1 MKENLDQIKEADY
14 FSGPQFHLP
23 QKGKGAFTRKK
34 HWPHAWMV
42 ASEWKTLM
50 AVPTIQIVN
59 QSFKSVAFAHKKSL
73 VNAMHAL
80 QEFKVSRQ
88 MNEIE
93 RS

>member
-1 MKENLDQIKEADY
+1 MNGGIRVENINGSA
-14 FSGPQFHLP
+14 
-23 QKGKGAFTRKK
+23 
-34 HWPHAWMV
+34 
-42 ASEWKTLM
+42 
-50 AVPTIQIVN
+50 N

-88 MNEIE
+88 MNESE

>member
-1 MKENLDQIKEADY
+1 
-14 FSGPQFHLP
+14 
-23 QKGKGAFTRKK
+23 
-34 HWPHAWMV
+34 MV

-50 AVPTIQIVN
+50 AVLTIQIVN

-73 VNAMHAL
+73 VNAMQAL

>member
-1 MKENLDQIKEADY
+1 
-14 FSGPQFHLP
+14 
-23 QKGKGAFTRKK
+23 
-34 HWPHAWMV
+34 MV

-50 AVPTIQIVN
+50 AVLTIQIVN